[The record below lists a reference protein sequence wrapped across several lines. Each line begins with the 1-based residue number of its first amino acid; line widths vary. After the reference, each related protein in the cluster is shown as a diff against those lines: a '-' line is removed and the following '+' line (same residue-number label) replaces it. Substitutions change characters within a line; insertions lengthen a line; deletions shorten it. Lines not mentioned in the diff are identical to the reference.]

1 MYKRQNGWDMFFRAD
16 LNYFGE
22 TYADESNLAT
32 CDSYTLMNARG
43 GIQRDDLRMELYV
56 NQLSDEVAWS
66 ACTRWSDFAS
76 ASVFA
81 LFTAFQGISVSPLRP
96 RNMGVRISYDF

>member
-1 MYKRQNGWDMFFRAD
+1 MADSEFNDYQYNFVSAFAKYSQMAGNTCQDILKIWFIECFYKNTMNNGWDMFFRAD

-43 GIQRDDLRMELYV
+43 GIQRDDLRMEFMLI
-56 NQLSDEVAWS
+56 
-66 ACTRWSDFAS
+66 T
-76 ASVFA
+76 
-81 LFTAFQGISVSPLRP
+81 
-96 RNMGVRISYDF
+96 